1 MQAVVAGKKAEESP
15 DKDGRNT
22 SPILLVQL
30 QQQAEWRRKCINFA
44 ETSGQRRPDED
55 TICSEMKICNTGLS
69 QQIYQ
74 FYLVTMSIHG
84 SYSA

>member
-1 MQAVVAGKKAEESP
+1 MVGGGKAEESP

-30 QQQAEWRRKCINFA
+30 QQQAEWRRTGINFA
-44 ETSGQRRPDED
+44 QTSGQQRSEED
-55 TICSEMKICNTGLS
+55 IICSEKKICNSGLS
-69 QQIYQ
+69 QQISQVY
-74 FYLVTMSIHG
+74 FVTMSIHG